1 MYGASNFLTS
11 KIRTILASISGYKKD
26 GSYFMNK
33 NRLFQ
38 LLFLAIFLRMLRSKK
53 AYTDY
58 LQSM

>member
-38 LLFLAIFLRMLRSKK
+38 LLFFSYIFKNAPEQKGLH
-53 AYTDY
+53 
-58 LQSM
+58 